1 MNIHV
6 CGINYK
12 TAPLSEREK
21 LSFNKEEQIKVM
33 KKLLSCRNIDECVML
48 CTCNRTEVYVCSAP
62 GQFEKC
68 GDGDNL
74 TCGSNNFN
82 SSFIEMVLCNAK
94 NIDYYS
100 FKKYF
105 YLYSASK
112 AVNHLFKVAAGL
124 DSMVVGEDQILK
136 QVKDAHLMAMD
147 TGSSASVLNTLFR
160 QAVTV
165 AKEVKTHTE
174 LSRKSI
180 SIASIAVKLLV
191 KHLGQNIQNKTVLII
206 GTGETGSIVLKNL
219 LCTGI
224 GKICISGRTHGKIPS
239 CILSDSRIDIKDYS
253 QRYYMIDKAD
263 AVVSCTSSPHYTITA
278 DMIESSL
285 TVLKTRVF
293 IDLAVPRDI
302 DEEIKNREDVV
313 YYNLDDLRHF
323 AEDNRM
329 ERLNE
334 AIKAQSII
342 DEYSQNFEK
351 WYLFRDALPMV
362 NEIKSNV
369 YAFAET
375 KIEEMI
381 KDIENIDTTK
391 KPEILECFQKAFN
404 SIADRFLYGAK
415 DAGTK
420 QEIEVYYRC
429 LHKVSENL
437 KKGLSN
443 RIKYKN

>member
-21 LSFNKEEQIKVM
+21 LSFNKEEQIQVM
-33 KKLLSCRNIDECVML
+33 KQLLSCDDIDECVML
-48 CTCNRTEVYVCSAP
+48 CTCNRTEVYVCSASK
-62 GQFEKC
+62 QFEK
-68 GDGDNL
+68 
-74 TCGSNNFN
+74 NFN
-82 SSFIEMVLCNAK
+82 SSFIEMMLCNAK
-94 NIDYYS
+94 NIDYHY

-105 YLYSASK
+105 YLYSGSK

-147 TGSSASVLNTLFR
+147 AGTSASVLNTLFR

-165 AKEVKTHTE
+165 AKEVKTRTE
-174 LSRKSI
+174 LSRKSV
-180 SIASIAVKLLV
+180 SIASIAVKLLI
-191 KHLGQNIQNKTVLII
+191 KHLGANIKDKTVLII
-206 GTGETGSIVLKNL
+206 GTGDTGSVLLKNL
-219 LCTGI
+219 LCTEV
-224 GKICISGRTHGKIPS
+224 GKICLSGRTHGKIPS
-239 CILSDSRIDIKDYS
+239 CILSDPRIDVEDYS

-278 DMIESSL
+278 DMIDSSL
-285 TVLKTRVF
+285 TVLKTRIF

-302 DEEIKNREDVV
+302 DEEIKNRQDVV
-313 YYNLDDLRHF
+313 YYNIDDLKHC

-329 ERLNE
+329 ERVSE
-334 AIKAQSII
+334 AIKAESII
-342 DEYSQNFEK
+342 GEYAQSFEK
-351 WYLFRDALPMV
+351 WCLFRDALPMV
-362 NEIKSNV
+362 NEIKNNA
-369 YAFAET
+369 YAFAVR

-381 KDIENIDTTK
+381 RDNENIDPNK
-391 KPEILECFQKAFN
+391 KPEILKCFQKAFN
-404 SIADRFLYGAK
+404 SITDRFLYDVK

-420 QEIEVYYRC
+420 EEIDAYYRC

-437 KKGLSN
+437 EKKACTKELN
-443 RIKYKN
+443 KKRTKHKKNQT